1 MRVRWLLLFS
11 TAFIAILMGLVA
23 PGVAQASDSTVV
35 ATYVVHGKGGNGGLG
50 TVGSVEG
57 TLLADG
63 TATGSGQVTTATS
76 GGPFTFQVQAIGWV
90 AVSPTTD
97 GILTVSSFGGSDCV
111 LLPVGV
117 AKPGSAYHTFTG
129 DCSDPAVFIG
139 TYGKVTP
146 TG

>member
-1 MRVRWLLLFS
+1 MRVRGLLLSS
-11 TAFIAILMGLVA
+11 TVFIAILMGLAA
-23 PGVAQASDSTVV
+23 PGVAQASSSTVI

-63 TATGSGQVTTATS
+63 TATGSGQVTTTTP
-76 GGPFTFQVQAIGWV
+76 GGPFTFQVQAVGWV
-90 AVSPTTD
+90 AVSPTTY
-97 GILTVSSFGGSDCV
+97 GILTVASVGGSDCV

-117 AKPGSAYHTFTG
+117 AKPAPAHHTLTG
-129 DCSDPAVFIG
+129 NCSDPAVFVG

-146 TG
+146 TS